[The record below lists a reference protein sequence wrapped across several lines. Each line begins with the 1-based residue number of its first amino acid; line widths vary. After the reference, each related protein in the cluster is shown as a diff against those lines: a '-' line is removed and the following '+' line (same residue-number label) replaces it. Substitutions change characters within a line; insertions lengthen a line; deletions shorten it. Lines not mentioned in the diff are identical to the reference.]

1 MRFQSMQVSLHRLLS
16 LLFLLIQLCSYDLPY
31 CPRLHTLLIRLMLL
45 LPPNQDPILPKNIF
59 TKNMFTKN
67 LRPTQAHTRLIT
79 DCQSL
84 KYFLLTSSGL
94 LNVSWTLSHGFF
106 FIWNFCSLVLKQ
118 WLQRQLRANVASFVL
133 QPRLLRFYKIALEGE
148 VICL

>member
-31 CPRLHTLLIRLMLL
+31 CPRPHTLLIRLMLL
-45 LPPNQDPILPKNIF
+45 LPPNQDPSLPKNIF

-67 LRPTQAHTRLIT
+67 LRPSPLSADNRL
-79 DCQSL
+79 SL
-84 KYFLLTSSGL
+84 KNFSLTSSDL
-94 LNVSWTLSHGFF
+94 FNVSCTLSHGFF
-106 FIWNFCSLVLKQ
+106 FIWNFSYLVLKQ

>member
-1 MRFQSMQVSLHRLLS
+1 MQWVSLHCLLS
-16 LLFLLIQLCSYDLPY
+16 LLFLIIELCCYDLPY
-31 CPRLHTLLIRLMLL
+31 CPRPHTLLIWLMLL

-67 LRPTQAHTRLIT
+67 LRPSPLSADNRL
-79 DCQSL
+79 SL
-84 KYFLLTSSGL
+84 KNFSLTSSDL
-94 LNVSWTLSHGFF
+94 FNVSCTLSHGFF

>member
-1 MRFQSMQVSLHRLLS
+1 MQWVSLHCLLS
-16 LLFLLIQLCSYDLPY
+16 LLFLIIELCCYDLPY
-31 CPRLHTLLIRLMLL
+31 CPRPHTLLIRLMLL

-67 LRPTQAHTRLIT
+67 LRPSPLSADNRL
-79 DCQSL
+79 SL
-84 KYFLLTSSGL
+84 KNFSLTSSDL
-94 LNVSWTLSHGFF
+94 FNVSCTLSHGFF